1 MKPRTRSIGGG
12 LMMLAIIPVIVG
24 LLACMKVPIGNPER
38 SRIDPELSG
47 LWTLQ
52 DPDGDMG
59 GIILLDPYDKRTWLG
74 MMVEPHMQKT
84 ATTDKYDDYTYEGLV
99 AAMQE
104 QSIQSPL
111 VTADEVA
118 LYKIWLTKLGGEQF
132 MVWQPKGF
140 YDDGEFGAEYAY
152 NWHITKHS
160 ESSFDLRMIDPD
172 HPAFEGVDQK
182 NRKALERVIRKHASD
197 AGLYGEE
204 VFAFKRVD
212 PEHADLLGDL
222 IYDLLVVE

>member
-1 MKPRTRSIGGG
+1 MKSKTRSISGG
-12 LMMLAIIPVIVG
+12 LMMLAIIPVIIG

-52 DPDGDMG
+52 GPDGDMG

-74 MMVEPHMQKT
+74 IMVEPHMEKT

-140 YDDGEFGAEYAY
+140 YNEGEFGAEYAY
-152 NWHITKHS
+152 NYRIDKHN
-160 ESSFDLRMIDPD
+160 ESSFDLHMIDMD
-172 HPAFEGVDQK
+172 HPWFKGVDDK
-182 NRKALERVIRKHASD
+182 DRKALEKVIRKHASD
-197 AGLYGEE
+197 AALYFEG